1 MNTLSTITQKVSP
14 MVRITLNDTAPGMT
28 VVEIEGRI
36 VSEWINVVETE
47 CQALL
52 SEKQNVLLDFSGVN
66 FVEEE
71 GVRMIRRL
79 LHKGCRVVNCPAFI
93 QHVLFT

>member
-1 MNTLSTITQKVSP
+1 
-14 MVRITLNDTAPGMT
+14 MVRITLNDTAQGTTTMA
-28 VVEIEGRI
+28 IEGRI

-52 SEKQNVLLDFSGVN
+52 LKKQNVLLDFSGVN
-66 FVEEE
+66 FVEGE
-71 GVRMIRRL
+71 GVRMIQRL

-93 QHVLFT
+93 HHVLFT